1 MNRIDFSDVGLLL
14 QADALEGLRALP
26 DHCAHVCVTSPPYYG
41 LRDYGVEGQMGLEGS
56 VPEYL
61 AAMVRVFRE
70 AARVLRPDGTLWLNM
85 GDSYAADSGP
95 QPPADVV
102 LDPFMGSGT
111 TALTALEEGRRFI
124 GIELNPKYVK
134 LSAARIN
141 NALQQGIQ
149 TKLEI

>member
-1 MNRIDFSDVGLLL
+1 MNES
-14 QADALEGLRALP
+14 GLRNKRDVWPVAA
-26 DHCAHVCVTSPPYYG
+26 AHFDVAHFATFPPE
-41 LRDYGVEGQMGLEGS
+41 LIR
-56 VPEYL
+56 PCIL
-61 AAMVRVFRE
+61 AGA
-70 AARVLRPDGTLWLNM
+70 
-85 GDSYAADSGP
+85 
-95 QPPADVV
+95 PPAGVV